1 MLVPLFLKKIYHIP
15 CLAYFPLLI
24 LYKIKIYCHRSKK
37 ILIFTEICFM
47 YITKQRKVSVK
58 IHFHDTAN
66 VDFSNR
72 YMFSRNWCSSN
83 EMLLHCLLTK
93 QKILF
98 AIFSINNFI
107 QPFNAMFKILR
118 YSYNVHW
125 HVWCIHVSLPALTDY
140 FIFFPTTS
148 SSAAA
153 SSLLFSWMT
162 DATFCPVVYVQ
173 YTGNYACL
181 GRCILH
187 STLAILWLFFLV
199 FSVVGF
205 VASLLWLSFEFSQ
218 KKNLLAPTFL
228 LFVLWDFFLL
238 FTRLLSVP
246 LGIFCFL

>member
-1 MLVPLFLKKIYHIP
+1 
-15 CLAYFPLLI
+15 
-24 LYKIKIYCHRSKK
+24 
-37 ILIFTEICFM
+37 
-47 YITKQRKVSVK
+47 
-58 IHFHDTAN
+58 
-66 VDFSNR
+66 
-72 YMFSRNWCSSN
+72 
-83 EMLLHCLLTK
+83 MLLHCLLTK

-162 DATFCPVVYVQ
+162 DATFCPVVYVP

-218 KKNLLAPTFL
+218 KKTYLLQHFYCLSCEIFSFCSHDFLAFLWVFFVSFSFSTPPISSKSKLNHLKIAATWTVFWIWGTLNYLNYFL
-228 LFVLWDFFLL
+228 LQKSETL
-238 FTRLLSVP
+238 
-246 LGIFCFL
+246 